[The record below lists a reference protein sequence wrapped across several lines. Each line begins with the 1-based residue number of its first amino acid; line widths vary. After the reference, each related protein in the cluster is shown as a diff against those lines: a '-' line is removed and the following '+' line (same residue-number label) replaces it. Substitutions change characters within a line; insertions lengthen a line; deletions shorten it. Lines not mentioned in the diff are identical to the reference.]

1 MDNGVILSGEAY
13 PIDEVTNNSRIYIH
27 VDLDMYLDLLIEK
40 RKAEYEEFYFT
51 NCIFGNFNE
60 LKKNVLKEDS
70 YIIISKGYL
79 CGRNGIED
87 FVVGVFTKLNASSL
101 TYNVSAISAPSVL
114 NAASGD
120 LLSCEMSVSI
130 LTSWS

>member
-1 MDNGVILSGEAY
+1 MTVAITLLRTTLAEALQDDSKYQVFAFPPATVLANSVIVSPADEYITPSNNQHITISPMANFRLVITTALFDNE
-13 PIDEVTNNSRIYIH
+13 
-27 VDLDMYLDLLIEK
+27 
-40 RKAEYEEFYFT
+40 
-51 NCIFGNFNE
+51 GN
-60 LKKNVLKEDS
+60 L
-70 YIIISKGYL
+70 
-79 CGRNGIED
+79 NGIED
-87 FVVGVFTKLNASSL
+87 FVCSVFAKLADSSL

>member
-1 MDNGVILSGEAY
+1 MTVALTTLRTTLATALVDNTKYQVFAFPPSVVLANSVIVS
-13 PIDEVTNNSRIYIH
+13 PD
-27 VDLDMYLDLLIEK
+27 
-40 RKAEYEEFYFT
+40 AEYITPSNNARNTVSPLANFKLIIVAPLFDNE
-51 NCIFGNFNE
+51 GN
-60 LKKNVLKEDS
+60 L
-70 YIIISKGYL
+70 
-79 CGRNGIED
+79 NGIED
-87 FVVGVFTKLNASSL
+87 FIVGVFDKLAASSL